1 MTGITITRLDDTE
14 TIKNAFEVN
23 GPLIERIVAVCQGP
37 NEANKWVDLLTTH
50 SGGTRRMTG
59 IDMNRNV
66 SGSSSAVNIQQPPA
80 HVSRV
85 SKLLGL
91 DFILVFNIVK
101 KEYLNILST
110 NRNKK

>member
-1 MTGITITRLDDTE
+1 MTGITITRLDDTD

-50 SGGTRRMTG
+50 SGGIRRMTG
-59 IDMNRNV
+59 IDINRNV

-85 SKLLGL
+85 CILQKLFYSIIYICLKN
-91 DFILVFNIVK
+91 V
-101 KEYLNILST
+101 Y
-110 NRNKK
+110 RN

>member
-1 MTGITITRLDDTE
+1 MTGITITRLDDTD

-59 IDMNRNV
+59 IDMNR
-66 SGSSSAVNIQQPPA
+66 SGSSSAVNIQQQPPP

-85 SKLLGL
+85 RTPHIALFK
-91 DFILVFNIVK
+91 
-101 KEYLNILST
+101 
-110 NRNKK
+110 